1 MSSNLRKLD
10 IISVKLKYIL
20 LFFAVPPYV
29 DTTAASPDHMTPIQN
44 TPLVI
49 NCPIS
54 GVPTPNITWYKD
66 GEVISS
72 SNHVTISANGRRLTV
87 TDTQVDD
94 SGSYKCVGENT
105 AGKEEK
111 TFLVKVNGRKNMI

>member
-1 MSSNLRKLD
+1 MSSNLRKLA
-10 IISVKLKYIL
+10 IISVMLKYIS

-29 DTTAASPDHMTPIQN
+29 DTTAVSPDHMTPIQN

-66 GEVISS
+66 GEVIST
-72 SNHVTISANGRRLTV
+72 SNHVTISTNGRRLTV
-87 TDTQVDD
+87 TDTKVDD

-105 AGKEEK
+105 AGTEEK
-111 TFLVKVNGRKNMI
+111 TFFVKVNGRINVN